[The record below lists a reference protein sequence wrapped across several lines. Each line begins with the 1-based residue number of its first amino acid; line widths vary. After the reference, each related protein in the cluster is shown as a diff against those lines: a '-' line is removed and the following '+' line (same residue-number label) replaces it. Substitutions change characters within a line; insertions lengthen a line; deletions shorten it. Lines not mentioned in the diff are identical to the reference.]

1 MAVGAKGPEPH
12 RHRQSVAGTD
22 DRRRNTKHVK
32 DVPAVTSDPA
42 VPGKFPPDLWALARG
57 LLEEIGAYG
66 NGEGQTQASAQS
78 APTLIGTGTL
88 YGANILLFLPLLEA
102 LQFLA
107 NQIDGTPWV
116 GVGLAR
122 GDGEGCWA
130 GDGGGHGRCRRNTQ
144 HGGQRRGR
152 QLLQCN
158 APRGKKMA

>member
-1 MAVGAKGPEPH
+1 M
-12 RHRQSVAGTD
+12 
-22 DRRRNTKHVK
+22 K

-42 VPGKFPPDLWALARG
+42 APGKFPPDLWALARG

-107 NQIDGTPWV
+107 NQIDRTPWV

-122 GDGEGCWA
+122 GDGEGF
-130 GDGGGHGRCRRNTQ
+130 
-144 HGGQRRGR
+144 
-152 QLLQCN
+152 
-158 APRGKKMA
+158 